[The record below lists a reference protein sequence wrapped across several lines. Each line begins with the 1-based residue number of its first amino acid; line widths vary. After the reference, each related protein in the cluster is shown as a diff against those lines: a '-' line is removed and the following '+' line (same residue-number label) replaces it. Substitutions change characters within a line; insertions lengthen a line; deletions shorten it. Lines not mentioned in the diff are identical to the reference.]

1 MFYFLAPLKGETSEV
16 KEFDAFLLI
25 SLTGADWRGPGVCV
39 GGGGDWW
46 ELGDPEGAQ
55 WAPVDR
61 AQGWGRVWCVSIM
74 LKPFVVEG
82 LP

>member
-25 SLTGADWRGPGVCV
+25 SFSGADWRGPGVCV
-39 GGGGDWW
+39 TGGDWGTPR
-46 ELGDPEGAQ
+46 EHSGTCGQSPGF
-55 WAPVDR
+55 
-61 AQGWGRVWCVSIM
+61 GRGLVCIHHM